1 MKIQTV
7 AQSVLFSF
15 LIGTPSQGYGQSL
28 SLNMNSLIM
37 HHQNNSENR
46 KRKRERKEKSQI
58 DLILTVENIQ
68 HLDFIHE

>member
-7 AQSVLFSF
+7 VQSALFSF
-15 LIGTPSQGYGQSL
+15 LIGTLSQEYGQSL
-28 SLNMNSLIM
+28 SLNMNSLKM

-46 KRKRERKEKSQI
+46 KRKRERKEKTQS

-68 HLDFIHE
+68 HLDFIQE